1 MIVVEVLLR
10 IVHIALIIYLIVL
23 WARIILDLA
32 QALARQWRPRG
43 PVLVLAEIVYVLTDP
58 PIRGLRRVIPPLRF
72 GPVAI
77 DFSVVIIMLAVVVLM
92 SIVGAFLAAV

>member
-10 IVHIALIIYLIVL
+10 IVHILLIIYLIVL

-43 PVLVLAEIVYVLTDP
+43 FLLVLAEIVYTLTDP
-58 PIRGLRRVIPPLRF
+58 PIRALRRVIPPLRI

-77 DFSVVIIMLAVVVLM
+77 DFSVVIIMLAVIVLM
-92 SIVGAFLAAV
+92 SIVGAFLAAA